1 MAASTRVARSV
12 VVCLLLGSCSSDPTS
27 EIAEMCSARYEKGS
41 AQEIA
46 CSAVV
51 SCAFEH
57 PLGAQMMISEDA
69 IDFDKER
76 AEFQSFQAC
85 FRQRTGD
92 ISDYAG
98 T

>member
-1 MAASTRVARSV
+1 MTRRVALGL
-12 VVCLLLGSCSSDPTS
+12 VVCVLLGACSSDPTS
-27 EIAEMCSARYEKGS
+27 EIADMCSARFEKGS

-57 PLGAQMMISEDA
+57 PVGAQMMISEDA
-69 IDFDKER
+69 TDFDKAR

-85 FRQRTGD
+85 FRERTED
-92 ISDYAG
+92 IGMYGG